1 MRSRLGFSAGVALAM
16 VIASAGASAQT
27 TPDGSPTAP
36 SAQPPPTPPPAP
48 TTPAPTA
55 QPGPVPS
62 PPPPTAQPGPTP
74 APTPPPTAQPP
85 APPPPQ
91 PPAPPTAQPPAPPP
105 APTAPIAQPAPTTQP
120 PIPPALPITQTKSF
134 AQPAPT
140 VPPPAPPPAAPTPPP
155 PAPAPTPTPAPA
167 PAPTTPPPAPFP
179 SDLQAGG
186 LAPPAPSTPP
196 PATTPP
202 PTKTEKD
209 LDKAKEEDSKR
220 GLEWV
225 WINAEG
231 GFSHVDLKTFV
242 GNEDFTFGFVDTQ
255 ATGGMVGAGLGV
267 RLVFITLGARGRI
280 GFYDP
285 WQMFTVGGEL
295 GFHIPIGRVDI
306 SFALGGGYAALG
318 SVDALASGAKDAI
331 SIQGGY
337 GRVSGGVD
345 VYITPIFSVGVMAS
359 GDFLGMV
366 RPGLDPTQVANIK
379 NDPSIS
385 EAQRQA
391 ADGLGFEG
399 TSYGIAAGVTGVL
412 GLHF

>member
-16 VIASAGASAQT
+16 VIASAGAWAQT
-27 TPDGSPTAP
+27 APEGAPTAP
-36 SAQPPPTPPPAP
+36 PAQPPPAQPPAP

-62 PPPPTAQPGPTP
+62 PPPPPTAQPGPTP
-74 APTPPPTAQPP
+74 APTPPPTA
-85 APPPPQ
+85 Q

-155 PAPAPTPTPAPA
+155 PAPAPTPM

-196 PATTPP
+196 PVTTPP

-242 GNEDFTFGFVDTQ
+242 GNDDFTFGFVDTQ

-318 SVDALASGAKDAI
+318 SVDALAAGAKDAI

-337 GRVSGGVD
+337 GRVSGGLD

-366 RPGLDPTQVANIK
+366 RPGLDPTQITNIK
-379 NDPSIS
+379 NDPSIT